1 MSASQNLGGP
11 SSCGRALGP
20 CLDKIVKNAGWRKH
34 SHLVSS
40 CKSVL
45 DKLESLPAD
54 SISIS
59 ISSSH
64 SPLFSLSPS
73 DANLVLNPILLAL
86 DSAYPKVVDPALE
99 CLFKLFSSGLIRG
112 EINHT
117 PSSLIILKIIE
128 SVCKVCGIGDE
139 AVELS
144 VLRVLLAAVRSP
156 CVLIRG
162 ECLVHIV
169 RTCYNVYLGGLNGT
183 NQICAKSVLAQIML
197 VVFTRVEEDS
207 MDVNVKTVSV
217 GELLQF
223 TDKNLNEGSSIHFCQ
238 NFVNEVMAASEGV
251 PDDKLLL
258 HNQPSDELRNGS
270 ADAGDDDDKIAE
282 GDHKSELNNKEA
294 NGEADTDIGVG
305 VSGGGEVG
313 GSKIREDGFLL
324 FRNICKLSMKFS
336 SQETPDDQILLRGK
350 ILSLELLK
358 VIMDNGGPIWRNNE
372 RQVTNTSFHS
382 FLNSSHYANIII
394 VY

>member
-1 MSASQNLGGP
+1 M
-11 SSCGRALGP
+11 
-20 CLDKIVKNAGWRKH
+20 V
-34 SHLVSS
+34 LVT
-40 CKSVL
+40 
-45 DKLESLPAD
+45 KLL
-54 SISIS
+54 
-59 ISSSH
+59 
-64 SPLFSLSPS
+64 
-73 DANLVLNPILLAL
+73 
-86 DSAYPKVVDPALE
+86 
-99 CLFKLFSSGLIRG
+99 
-112 EINHT
+112 
-117 PSSLIILKIIE
+117 
-128 SVCKVCGIGDE
+128 
-139 AVELS
+139 ELS
-144 VLRVLLAAVRSP
+144 MLRVLLSAVRSP

-207 MDVNVKTVSV
+207 MDVNFKTVSV

-251 PDDKLLL
+251 PDDKLL
-258 HNQPSDELRNGS
+258 HNQPTDELQNGS
-270 ADAGDDDDKIAE
+270 GGAGDDDDKVAE
-282 GDHKSELNNKEA
+282 EDHKSELSNKET
-294 NGEADTDIGVG
+294 NGEADTDVGVG
-305 VSGGGEVG
+305 ASGGGEVG

-324 FRNICKLSMKFS
+324 FRNLCKLSMKFS

-358 VIMDNGGPIWRNNE
+358 VIMDNGGPVWRNNE

-382 FLNSSHYANIII
+382 FFNSSHYTYIII
-394 VY
+394 VYCEL